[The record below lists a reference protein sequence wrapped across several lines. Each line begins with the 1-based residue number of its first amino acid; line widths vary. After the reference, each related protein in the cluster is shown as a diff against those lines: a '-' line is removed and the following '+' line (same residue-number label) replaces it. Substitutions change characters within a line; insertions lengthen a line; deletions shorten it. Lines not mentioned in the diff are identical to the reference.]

1 MDSVRSVLP
10 KILAKRGL
18 KDHAQA
24 ALITHKA
31 QKFLEGVL
39 PTLADAIHVDKLER
53 GTLIISVG
61 HSIAAQE
68 CQQLFPRLRE
78 YLQKECPEVP
88 VLEVR
93 VMRSGEAAR

>member
-24 ALITHKA
+24 ALIVHKA
-31 QKFLEGVL
+31 QLFLERVL
-39 PTLADAIHVDKLER
+39 PTLASEIRVQKMSQ
-53 GTLIISVG
+53 GTLIIAVT

-68 CQQLFPRLRE
+68 CQHLMPRLKEHLAKE
-78 YLQKECPEVP
+78 YPELP
-88 VLEVR
+88 VLEIR
-93 VMRSGEAAR
+93 TIRSGKA